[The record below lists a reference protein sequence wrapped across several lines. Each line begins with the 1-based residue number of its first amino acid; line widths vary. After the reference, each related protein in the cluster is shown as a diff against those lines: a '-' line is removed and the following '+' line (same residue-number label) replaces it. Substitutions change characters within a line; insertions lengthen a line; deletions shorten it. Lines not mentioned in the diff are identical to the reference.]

1 MRQPWQMKS
10 RNGFGTS
17 LPEFNPPRYDSSNFA
32 ECKITWPD
40 PIAGGGRKSFRSAAD
55 RGKRLTDARGP
66 EPRLPGK
73 GRCRIPPRWGR
84 ETQAG
89 APLPFCGICAIMV
102 SMRGF
107 GFKKRNFGGF
117 SSSKEARPEDSSAR
131 CLGLKARV
139 RDYRPSWGLSGG
151 P

>member
-1 MRQPWQMKS
+1 MGPILR
-10 RNGFGTS
+10 
-17 LPEFNPPRYDSSNFA
+17 FA
-32 ECKITWPD
+32 FP
-40 PIAGGGRKSFRSAAD
+40 GRKSFRSAAD

-73 GRCRIPPRWGR
+73 GRCRISLRWGR
-84 ETQAG
+84 ETQAE

-117 SSSKEARPEDSSAR
+117 SSSREARPEDSSAR
-131 CLGLKARV
+131 CLKGRG
-139 RDYRPSWGLSGG
+139 SGLSPFLGALGG
-151 P
+151 PIVY

>member
-17 LPEFNPPRYDSSNFA
+17 LPEFNSPRYDSSNFA
-32 ECKITWPD
+32 ECKISWPG
-40 PIAGGGRKSFRSAAD
+40 PLAGGYLPQPTLRS
-55 RGKRLTDARGP
+55 
-66 EPRLPGK
+66 
-73 GRCRIPPRWGR
+73 RCRISPRWGR

-89 APLPFCGICAIMV
+89 ASLPFCGICAIMA

-117 SSSKEARPEDSSAR
+117 SSSKEARPEESSAR
-131 CLGLKARV
+131 CLGLKVRV
-139 RDYRPSWGLSGG
+139 RGYRPSWGLSGG